1 MRGSAPRRQYHL
13 GMLPWAAVSL
23 TQIEYFVAVA
33 EAGQLTRAAARLHV
47 SQPPLTRQ
55 IKSLEEELGTPL
67 FRRTRLGMVLLPAG
81 DTFLT
86 HARRVLLELA
96 EAKRAIRTRSAAS
109 SVPSSTRGRGDDSPE

>member
-1 MRGSAPRRQYHL
+1 
-13 GMLPWAAVSL
+13 MLRSSAVSL

-55 IKSLEEELGTPL
+55 IKSLEDELGTPL
-67 FRRTRLGMVLLPAG
+67 FRRTRLGMELLPAG

-96 EAKRAIRTRSAAS
+96 EAKRAISTGSAGDS
-109 SVPSSTRGRGDDSPE
+109 LPSGTSGLGAR